1 MVINKKL
8 TLRFMKLNN
17 IFKYMSAAVLALGFA
32 SCENGDNEFPDYD
45 EQTVYFP
52 YQYPVRTLVM
62 GDDEYDTSLDKQH
75 KCKIMATFGGSY
87 NGSNGSVE
95 VAVDNSLVNNLTFGD
110 GTPIKAM
117 PESYYTLSTKTLAF
131 NGTYNGSTEVQ
142 LTDAFFNDPDAAK
155 GVYVIPLVMTSQK
168 GFTRI
173 LSGTPNE
180 EGATPSRLDEG
191 AWNVKPM
198 DYVLYC
204 VKYLNKYSGYWL
216 AEGKDIINDEIGQKT
231 QDRKAASVEKRNV
244 IKIGTK
250 SLSQSILTV
259 SYPFEYNDVDKDGK
273 PKISTKTLTADLL
286 LTFDGSDNCT
296 ITSATDGVTAS
307 GNGKWVDDG
316 AKKAWNEKDRD
327 MIDLSYKVDFGGGFT
342 VETTDN
348 LIWQRSGVTVEEF
361 SPIYNK

>member
-32 SCENGDNEFPDYD
+32 SCENGDNEFPDYE

-244 IKIGTK
+244 IKIETK

-259 SYPFEYNDVDKDGK
+259 SYPFEYNDVDKDGN

-327 MIDLSYKVDFGGGFT
+327 TIDLS
-342 VETTDN
+342 
-348 LIWQRSGVTVEEF
+348 
-361 SPIYNK
+361 

>member
-1 MVINKKL
+1 
-8 TLRFMKLNN
+8 MKLNN

-32 SCENGDNEFPDYD
+32 SCENGDNEFPDYE

-155 GVYVIPLVMTSQK
+155 GVYVIPLVMTSHK

-244 IKIGTK
+244 IKIETK

-259 SYPFEYNDVDKDGK
+259 SYPFEYNDVDKDGN

>member
-1 MVINKKL
+1 
-8 TLRFMKLNN
+8 MKLNN

-32 SCENGDNEFPDYD
+32 SCENGDNEFPDYED
-45 EQTVYFP
+45 QTVYFP

-155 GVYVIPLVMTSQK
+155 GVYVIPLVMTSQM

-216 AEGKDIINDEIGQKT
+216 A
-231 QDRKAASVEKRNV
+231 
-244 IKIGTK
+244 
-250 SLSQSILTV
+250 
-259 SYPFEYNDVDKDGK
+259 
-273 PKISTKTLTADLL
+273 
-286 LTFDGSDNCT
+286 
-296 ITSATDGVTAS
+296 
-307 GNGKWVDDG
+307 
-316 AKKAWNEKDRD
+316 
-327 MIDLSYKVDFGGGFT
+327 
-342 VETTDN
+342 
-348 LIWQRSGVTVEEF
+348 
-361 SPIYNK
+361 

>member
-1 MVINKKL
+1 
-8 TLRFMKLNN
+8 MKLNN

-32 SCENGDNEFPDYD
+32 SCENGDKDFPDYE

-62 GDDEYDTSLDKQH
+62 GDDEYDTTLDKQH

-87 NGSNGSVE
+87 NGSNGSVQ
-95 VAVDNSLVNNLTFGD
+95 VAVDNSLVNGLTFAN

-117 PESYYTLSTKTLAF
+117 PESYYTLSTTNLEF
-131 NGTYNGSTEVQ
+131 NGTYNGATEVQ

-168 GFTRI
+168 GFTGI
-173 LSGTPNE
+173 LAGTPNE
-180 EGATPSRLDEG
+180 EGATPSRFDEG
-191 AWNVKPM
+191 AWKVKPM

-204 VKYLNKYSGYWL
+204 VKYLNKYSGFWL

-231 QDRKAASVEKRNV
+231 QERKATSVEKRNV
-244 IKIGTK
+244 IEIKTK
-250 SLSQSILTV
+250 TLSQSVLTV
-259 SYPFEYNDVDKDGK
+259 SYAFEYMGKDADGNDKVM
-273 PKISTKTLTADLL
+273 TKTLTADLL
-286 LTFDGSDNCT
+286 LAFDDANNCT
-296 ITSATDGVTAS
+296 VSSLTEGVTAS
-307 GNGKWVDDG
+307 GSGKWEDNG

-327 MIDLSYKVDFGGGFT
+327 MIDVSYKVDFGGGFT
-342 VETTDN
+342 AETTDN

>member
-1 MVINKKL
+1 
-8 TLRFMKLNN
+8 MKLNN

-32 SCENGDNEFPDYD
+32 SCENGDNEFPDYE

-244 IKIGTK
+244 IKIETK

-259 SYPFEYNDVDKDGK
+259 SYPFEYNDVDKDGN

-296 ITSATDGVTAS
+296 ITSATDGVT
-307 GNGKWVDDG
+307 
-316 AKKAWNEKDRD
+316 DRK
-327 MIDLSYKVDFGGGFT
+327 SV
-342 VETTDN
+342 V
-348 LIWQRSGVTVEEF
+348 
-361 SPIYNK
+361 